1 LLLKQEDAPMV
12 SVDLSTCAHDG
23 QVVVALRGE
32 LDVVNAAS
40 VAAELAAVAARA
52 HAIILDLAGLEFID
66 SSGVA
71 ALVRARKHAR
81 HAGADLLLAG
91 PQQQVLRV
99 LALTRLIDVFSVHA
113 SVDEAASSA
122 GRAGAAAAPA
132 AGRPILAV
140 A

>member
-1 LLLKQEDAPMV
+1 LLLKQEGTPMV
-12 SVDLSTCAHDG
+12 SVDLSTCACDG

-40 VAAELAAVAARA
+40 VAAALAARA

-81 HAGADLLLAG
+81 HARADLLLAG

-99 LALTRLIDVFSVHA
+99 LALTRMIDVFSVHA

-122 GRAGAAAAPA
+122 GRPRPAAAPA

-140 A
+140 T